1 MKDRGFERIRG
12 SNRGNHMYDSRV
24 QVRDWVFWE
33 AKQADL
39 RIYNNH
45 QCALRRR
52 LIRTAAVEMEGYRRP
67 VVNLVRSD
75 LVPRLLANGR
85 LE

>member
-1 MKDRGFERIRG
+1 MCD
-12 SNRGNHMYDSRV
+12 YRV
-24 QVRDWVFWE
+24 QVRDWVCWV
-33 AKQADL
+33 ANQADHK
-39 RIYNNH
+39 ICNNRR
-45 QCALRRR
+45 CALRRR
-52 LIRTAAVEMEGYRRP
+52 LIRTAAVETEDYRRP